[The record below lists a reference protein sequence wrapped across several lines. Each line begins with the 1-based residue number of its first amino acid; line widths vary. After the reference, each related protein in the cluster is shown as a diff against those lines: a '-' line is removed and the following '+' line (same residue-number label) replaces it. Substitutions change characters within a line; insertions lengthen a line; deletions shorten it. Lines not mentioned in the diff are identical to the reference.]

1 MPRLNPIRWQLHV
14 RHFFAG
20 VLFLAS
26 ASAAWAQTTTCRGLD
41 CTVEGNGMSRKL
53 SRDEALTHL
62 RAGII
67 SEINSLNCSY
77 AIDQKACQ
85 TLKNQLLRQF
95 LE

>member
-1 MPRLNPIRWQLHV
+1 MPRLNPIRQQLHV
-14 RHFFAG
+14 RRLFAG

-41 CTVEGNGMSRKL
+41 CTVESNGVSRKL
-53 SRDEALTHL
+53 SRDEALAHQ
-62 RAGII
+62 RSSII
-67 SEINSLNCSY
+67 SQINSINCSY
-77 AIDQKACQ
+77 AVDQKACQ